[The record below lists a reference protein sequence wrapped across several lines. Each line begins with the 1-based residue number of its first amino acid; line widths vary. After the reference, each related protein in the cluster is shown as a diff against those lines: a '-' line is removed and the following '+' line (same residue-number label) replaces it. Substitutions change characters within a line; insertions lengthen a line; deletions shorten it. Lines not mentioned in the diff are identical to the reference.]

1 MLFAKHHSFSLFKYL
16 QTLILF
22 TMVKGMSD
30 FAINYCVICEVLTTY
45 SLFKIFTHNPNKP
58 DKKYRPK
65 R

>member
-22 TMVKGMSD
+22 NMVKGMSH
-30 FAINYCVICEVLTTY
+30 FVINYCVICEVLTTY
-45 SLFKIFTHNPNKP
+45 SLFEILPITLINQI
-58 DKKYRPK
+58 KKYRPK